1 MPGTMLQALDTN
13 NLVLTHTR
21 RQTQE
26 VGTVS
31 ILIKGVE
38 NQAEVFNSL
47 KIGKANSG
55 LKPRLSCALNHYSGL
70 KPNVVFGLEHRVSV

>member
-13 NLVLTHTR
+13 HLVLTHTR

-38 NQAEVFNSL
+38 NQA
-47 KIGKANSG
+47 
-55 LKPRLSCALNHYSGL
+55 
-70 KPNVVFGLEHRVSV
+70 